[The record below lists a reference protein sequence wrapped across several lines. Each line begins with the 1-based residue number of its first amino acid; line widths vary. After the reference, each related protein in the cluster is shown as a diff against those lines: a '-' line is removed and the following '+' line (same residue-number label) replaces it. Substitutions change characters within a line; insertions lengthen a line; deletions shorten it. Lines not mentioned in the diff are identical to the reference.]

1 MHKVIRSV
9 LDTYTMVLRS
19 MKHTGRHVEIL
30 IMTAF
35 LPLMQLLLLI
45 FVFGGT
51 IQIPNFDYLD
61 YVLPGILL
69 MGIASSASMTAI
81 SVKEDM
87 EKGIID
93 RFRSMDISKSA
104 VLNGHMAA
112 TLVRTGITMAVI
124 LSAASLLGFRF
135 HMHSADAL
143 LAIALIFAFTL
154 MYTWAS
160 IAWGLFC
167 PSLEAVGAFSYFGML
182 LPYLSSCFV
191 PSSNMPEFLWVFT
204 EYQPFT
210 PLAES
215 LRGLFLGQSVGEG
228 YLFQAFLWCFALML
242 VFYLLSMHLYHKR
255 KSA

>member
-1 MHKVIRSV
+1 MHKIKRSIN
-9 LDTYTMVLRS
+9 DTYTMVLRS
-19 MKHTGRHVEIL
+19 MKHTVRHTEIL

-35 LPLMQLLLLI
+35 LPLMQLLLLVY
-45 FVFGGT
+45 VFGGT
-51 IQIPNFDYLD
+51 IQIPNFTYLD

-93 RFRSMDISKSA
+93 RFRSMDIAKSA
-104 VLNGHMAA
+104 VMNGHMVA

-124 LSAASLLGFRF
+124 LSAAFLLGFRF
-135 HMHSADAL
+135 HMSLSDGL
-143 LAIALIFAFTL
+143 LAFALIFAFTL

-191 PSSNMPEFLWVFT
+191 PVSNLPEFLQLFT
-204 EYQPFT
+204 DHQPFT

-215 LRGLFLGQSVGEG
+215 LRGLFLGQPVGD
-228 YLFQAFLWCFALML
+228 YLFNAFVWCAILLF
-242 VFYLLSMHLYHKR
+242 VFYAAAMHLYHKR
-255 KSA
+255 KAS